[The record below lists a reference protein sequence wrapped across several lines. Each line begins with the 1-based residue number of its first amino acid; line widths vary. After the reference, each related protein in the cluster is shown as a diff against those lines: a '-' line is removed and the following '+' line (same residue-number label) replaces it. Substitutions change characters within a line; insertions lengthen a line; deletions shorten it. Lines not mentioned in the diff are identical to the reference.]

1 MRKRTGAVNSAR
13 RQQVES
19 VYHAALAVNGGAR
32 DALLDELCAGDETL
46 RREVVSLLKYEGRAQ
61 NFLSEPAIHL
71 AARAESAHG
80 YSLGAGTQVGAYRI
94 LAPIGAGGMGDVYRA
109 RDTHLGRDVAIK
121 ILPTHFLVDPARRA
135 RFEREARLLGALNH
149 AHIGAIYGLETIK
162 GSHALVLEYIDGE
175 SLARRVASGPLPVAT
190 ALAIARQIA
199 GALEAA
205 HEKGIV
211 HRDVKPANIM
221 LTVDDQVK
229 VVDFGLAT
237 ALDTDDSSK
246 TANSPT
252 LTFEATQDG
261 VIQGT
266 AAYMSPEQTKG
277 RVADKRSDVWAF
289 GCVLYEM
296 LTGRRPFEKQNVSDT
311 LAAVL
316 RDDPDWNA
324 LPATVPT
331 GLRNLMRRCLEKD
344 RTARIPDMAV
354 VRFLLDEPTAVV
366 SPIPG
371 LQLSQVRKR
380 LIAMSAAGLLG
391 CLATGFVVW
400 TLMRGGPA
408 APVRLFIALTPP
420 QSLATITESNSPVA
434 IDPSGRHQV
443 FVARTSSNGPVQLM
457 VKSMDQ
463 LQIVAIAGTEW
474 AQDPFFSPDGEWIA
488 YWSAGSVLK
497 KVRRT
502 GGPSQEISRVTGE
515 PMGGTWMPDNS
526 IIVATND
533 PRTGLIQVPAEGGT
547 PTVLSNPGEGE
558 RDHQYP
564 SALPGGRA
572 VLFTI
577 GSVGPAE
584 NSQVAALDLNTHQ
597 RKILFRGGSDARYV
611 ETGQLVYAASGTLRA
626 VRFDPALQEV
636 RGVSVPVIDN
646 VGMTNQGAAAFS
658 VSKDGTL
665 VYVQAA
671 YRDGAKRTLVW
682 VDREGQEEPLSAEA
696 KPYSHPRLSPDGTRL
711 AVNSRGQDR
720 DIWIFDLGRQTF
732 EKLTSGTAR
741 ELNPVWTPDSRM
753 VLYASPREAGVDI
766 VYRQRA
772 DGTGNSEALT
782 SGKNHFY
789 PISIAPKGHEV
800 VLVDGSDSI
809 MTLAVLHLDGTN
821 RITSLLQN
829 SSQNLNG
836 EVSPDGRWL
845 AYQSDE
851 TGRYEIFV
859 RPYPNAQS
867 GAKRTISV
875 NGGTKPLWARSGNEL
890 FYIDAE
896 GYLMAVQFQTRPGV
910 ASGAP
915 KRVFHGRYH
924 SLEELGRTYDV
935 SPDGRRFLMIKGSGD
950 QATMVVVLNW
960 FEDLRKATQ

>member
-19 VYHAALAVNGGAR
+19 VYHSALAVNGGAR

-80 YSLGAGTQVGAYRI
+80 YALGAGTQVGAYRV

-252 LTFEATQDG
+252 LTFEATQEG

-289 GCVLYEM
+289 GCVLFEM
-296 LTGRRPFEKQNVSDT
+296 LTGRRPFEKQSVSDT

-316 RDDPDWNA
+316 RDDPDWSA

-366 SPIPG
+366 PPFPG
-371 LQLSQVRKR
+371 AQPSHVRR
-380 LIAMSAAGLLG
+380 LIAVTAAGLLG
-391 CLATGFVVW
+391 CVATGFVVW
-400 TLMRGGPA
+400 TLMRGGSAEPI
-408 APVRLFIALTPP
+408 RLSISPTPP
-420 QSLATITESNSPVA
+420 QALASTTESDSPIA
-434 IDPSGRHQV
+434 IAPGGRHQV
-443 FVARTSSNGPVQLM
+443 FVGRTSANGAVQLI

-463 LQIVAIAGTEW
+463 VQTVPLAGTEGGR
-474 AQDPFFSPDGEWIA
+474 DPFFSPDGEWIA
-488 YWSAGSVLK
+488 YWSAASVLR
-497 KVRRT
+497 KVPRT
-502 GGPSQEISRVTGE
+502 GGPSQEISQLAGE
-515 PMGGTWMPDNS
+515 PAGGTWLPDNS
-526 IIVATND
+526 IIVGSND
-533 PRTGLIQVPAEGGT
+533 PRVGLIQVPGGGGK
-547 PTVLSNPGEGE
+547 PTVLTVPGPGE
-558 RDHQYP
+558 RDHSHP
-564 SALPGGRA
+564 SVLPGGRA

-577 GSVGPAE
+577 GSMGPTE
-584 NSQVAALDLNTHQ
+584 NSQVAALDLNTRQ
-597 RKILFRGGSDARYV
+597 QKVLLRGGSDARYV
-611 ETGQLVYAASGTLRA
+611 ETGHLVYATSGTLRA
-626 VRFDPALQEV
+626 VRFDLATLEV
-636 RGVSVPVIDN
+636 RGQSVTVVDK
-646 VGMTNQGAAAFS
+646 VKMSNQGAAAFS
-658 VSKDGTL
+658 ISKDGTL
-665 VYVQAA
+665 VYVQAD
-671 YRDGAKRTLVW
+671 YRDAAKRTLVW
-682 VDREGQEEPLSAEA
+682 VDREGREEPLGAEA
-696 KPYSHPRLSPDGTRL
+696 KPYSHPRLSPDGTRI
-711 AVNSRGQDR
+711 AVNSRDQER
-720 DIWIFDLGRQTF
+720 DIWIFDLARQTLDR
-732 EKLTSGTAR
+732 LTSGTGR
-741 ELNPVWTPDSRM
+741 ELNPVWTPDSSSM
-753 VLYASPREAGVDI
+753 LYASPRETGADN

-772 DGTGNSEALT
+772 DGTGSIEALT
-782 SGKNHFY
+782 SGKNYLY
-789 PISIAPKGHEV
+789 PISIAPNGREV
-800 VLVDGSDSI
+800 VLVDGNSSI
-809 MTLAVLHLDGTN
+809 MHLAVLHLDGSH
-821 RITSLLQN
+821 RIISLIKN
-829 SSQNLNG
+829 ESRNING
-836 EVSPDGRWL
+836 EISPDGRWL
-845 AYQSDE
+845 AYQSEE
-851 TGRYEIFV
+851 TGRDEIV
-859 RPYPNAQS
+859 IRPYPNVQS
-867 GAKRTISV
+867 GGKWTISL
-875 NGGTKPLWARSGNEL
+875 NGGTKPLWARSGKEL
-890 FYIDAE
+890 FYIDLE
-896 GYLMAVQFQTRPGV
+896 GYLMAVPVQTRSGF

-915 KRVFHGRYH
+915 KRVFHARYH
-924 SLEELGRTYDV
+924 SLDELGRSYDV
-935 SPDGRRFLMIKGSGD
+935 SLDGRRFLMIKGSGD

>member
-1 MRKRTGAVNSAR
+1 
-13 RQQVES
+13 

-46 RREVVSLLKYEGRAQ
+46 RREVVSLLKYEGRARG
-61 NFLSEPAIHL
+61 FLSEPAINL
-71 AARAESAHG
+71 TARGESAHG
-80 YSLGAGTQVGAYRI
+80 YSLGAGTQVGPYRI

-109 RDTHLGRDVAIK
+109 RDAHLGRDVAIK

-149 AHIGAIYGLETIK
+149 AHIGAIYGLETIR
-162 GSHALVLEYIDGE
+162 GSHALVLEYIGGE
-175 SLARRVASGPLPVAT
+175 SLAQRVASGPLPVAT

-261 VIQGT
+261 VILGT
-266 AAYMSPEQTKG
+266 AAYMSPEQTQG

-296 LTGRRPFEKQNVSDT
+296 LTGRRPFEKPSVSDT
-311 LAAVL
+311 LVAVL
-316 RDDPDWNA
+316 RDDPDWSA

-331 GLRNLMRRCLEKD
+331 GIRNLMRRCLEKD
-344 RTARIPDMAV
+344 RTARLPDMAV

-366 SPIPG
+366 SPLPG
-371 LQLSQVRKR
+371 VQPSHVRKR
-380 LIAMSAAGLLG
+380 LIAVSAAGLLG
-391 CLATGFVVW
+391 CVATGLVVW
-400 TLMRGGPA
+400 TLMRGAPA
-408 APVRLFIALTPP
+408 EPIRLFISLTPP
-420 QSLATITESNSPVA
+420 QSLATTTESDSPVA
-434 IDPSGRHQV
+434 IDPSGRHQA
-443 FVARTSSNGPVQLM
+443 FVGRTSPNGRVQLL

-463 LQIVAIAGTEW
+463 LQIVAIAGTEG
-474 AQDPFFSPDGEWIA
+474 ARDPLFSPDGEWIA
-488 YWSAGSVLK
+488 YWSASVLK
-497 KVRRT
+497 KVPRT
-502 GGPSQEISRVTGE
+502 GGPSQEISRVAGE
-515 PMGGTWMPDNS
+515 PNGAAWLPDNS
-526 IIVATND
+526 FIVATND
-533 PRTGLIQVPAEGGT
+533 PRKGLIQVPARGGT
-547 PTVLSNPGEGE
+547 PIVLTNPDQGE
-558 RDHQYP
+558 RDHIYP

-577 GSVGPAE
+577 ASVGPAE
-584 NSQVAALDLNTHQ
+584 NSQVAVLDLNNRQ
-597 RKILFRGGSDARYV
+597 RKILFLGGSDAQYV
-611 ETGQLVYAASGTLRA
+611 ETGHLVYAASGTLRA
-626 VRFDPALQEV
+626 DRFDLAKLEV
-636 RGVSVPVIDN
+636 RGESVPVIDK
-646 VGMTNQGAAAFS
+646 VRMSNQGAAAYS
-658 VSKDGTL
+658 ISKDGTL
-665 VYVQAA
+665 VYVQAVS
-671 YRDGAKRTLVW
+671 RDAAKRTLVW
-682 VDREGQEEPLSAEA
+682 VDRDGREEPLSAEA

-711 AVNSRGQDR
+711 AVNSRDQDR
-720 DIWIFDLGRQTF
+720 DIWIFDLGRQTS

-753 VLYASPREAGVDI
+753 VLYASSREAGVDN
-766 VYRQRA
+766 VYRQLA
-772 DGTGNSEALT
+772 DGTGNIEPLT
-782 SGKNHFY
+782 SGKNHLY

-800 VLVDGSDSI
+800 VVVDGSDSI

-859 RPYPNAQS
+859 RPYPNTQS
-867 GAKRTISV
+867 GAKRTISL

-896 GYLMAVQFQTRPGV
+896 GYLMAVQFQTRTGSV
-910 ASGAP
+910 SGAA

-924 SLEELGRTYDV
+924 SLDELGRTYDV
-935 SPDGRRFLMIKGSGD
+935 SPDGRRFLMLKGALD
-950 QATMVVVLNW
+950 QTDIVVVLNW
-960 FEDLRKATQ
+960 LEDLRNATR